1 MKTIKKGVSV
11 LLAFLLVLGM
21 LAAMPATVSA
31 ATDDSQVT
39 RAAADDEAVAS
50 AMYGDFKYDVMKTDD
65 GYQYIAISG
74 YTGSDTFVY
83 IPDQIKGLYVQ
94 MIADGAFA
102 QNQTM
107 HEVRIPDYVEYI
119 GIDAFSL
126 CENLVNVYLP
136 DYLYILSP
144 FAFYGCTSLNYILIP
159 SRVESYGYGAFAGC
173 LNLKSFSV
181 GAGNR
186 ILTTQGGVLYSNDE
200 KILVEFPA
208 GYEKTTFQVP
218 SGVEMIA
225 PYAFMWN
232 NNLKEINIQNK
243 KNCKAI
249 GDYAFA
255 YAISLQQVAIPATV
269 TKIGEKI
276 LDGIPDVTIY
286 TESDSYA
293 HKYGTKNNIKCAFT
307 VKSVKLN
314 TNKISWPVGKSGSFK
329 ATVTPTNAK
338 NKALTWKSSNPKVA
352 TVDANGKLKAVG
364 VGSTTIT
371 CTAKDGSGA
380 KATCAVTVYQ
390 PVTGVK
396 LNTNKIS
403 WPVGKSGSFKAT
415 VTPTNAKNKALTWKS
430 SNPKVATVDANGK
443 LKAVGV
449 GSTTITC
456 TAKDGSGAKA
466 TCAVTV
472 YQPVTGVKLN
482 TNKISWPVGK
492 SGSFKATV
500 TPTNAK
506 NKALTWKSSNP
517 KVATVDANGK
527 LKAVGVGSTTITCTA
542 KDGNG
547 AKATCAVTVYQPVTS
562 VKLNTNKISW
572 PVGKSGSFK
581 ATVTPTNAK
590 NKALTW
596 KSSNPKVATVDAN
609 GKLKAVGV
617 GSTTITC
624 TAKDGNGA
632 KATCAV
638 TVYQPVTSVKLN
650 TNKISWPVGKS
661 GSFKATVTPTNAK
674 NKALTWKSSN
684 PKVATVDAN
693 GKLKAVGVGSTTI
706 TCTAKDGS
714 GAKATCEVTV
724 YDPKVSVYKVGD
736 KITYTAYLS
745 GVNAPLC
752 GLNASIRY
760 DGGKVR
766 FNDGSLSFP
775 YIGKPI
781 YNAYEKN
788 EIMFN
793 ITNLDGFD
801 FSKQEVL
808 VQATF
813 TVTNASFT
821 SKDISLQIQEMLDFN
836 AKDLKGTIKETVAR
850 G

>member
-119 GIDAFSL
+119 GMDAFSL

-243 KNCKAI
+243 KNCRAI

-307 VKSVKLN
+307 VKSIKLN

-329 ATVTPTNAK
+329 PTVTP
-338 NKALTWKSSNPKVA
+338 S
-352 TVDANGKLKAVG
+352 
-364 VGSTTIT
+364 
-371 CTAKDGSGA
+371 
-380 KATCAVTVYQ
+380 
-390 PVTGVK
+390 
-396 LNTNKIS
+396 
-403 WPVGKSGSFKAT
+403 
-415 VTPTNAKNKALTWKS
+415 
-430 SNPKVATVDANGK
+430 
-443 LKAVGV
+443 
-449 GSTTITC
+449 
-456 TAKDGSGAKA
+456 
-466 TCAVTV
+466 
-472 YQPVTGVKLN
+472 
-482 TNKISWPVGK
+482 
-492 SGSFKATV
+492 
-500 TPTNAK
+500 
-506 NKALTWKSSNP
+506 
-517 KVATVDANGK
+517 
-527 LKAVGVGSTTITCTA
+527 
-542 KDGNG
+542 
-547 AKATCAVTVYQPVTS
+547 
-562 VKLNTNKISW
+562 
-572 PVGKSGSFK
+572 
-581 ATVTPTNAK
+581 
-590 NKALTW
+590 
-596 KSSNPKVATVDAN
+596 
-609 GKLKAVGV
+609 
-617 GSTTITC
+617 
-624 TAKDGNGA
+624 
-632 KATCAV
+632 
-638 TVYQPVTSVKLN
+638 
-650 TNKISWPVGKS
+650 
-661 GSFKATVTPTNAK
+661 NAK